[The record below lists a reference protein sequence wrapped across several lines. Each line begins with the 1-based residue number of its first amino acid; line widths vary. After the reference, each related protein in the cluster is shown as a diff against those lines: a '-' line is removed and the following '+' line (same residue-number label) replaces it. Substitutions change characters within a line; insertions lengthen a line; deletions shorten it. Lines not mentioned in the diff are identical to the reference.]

1 MLLERQN
8 KELKAKLSELET
20 SQRSKSKATIL
31 SLEGKINNLE
41 EQLEAEAKWVAV
53 PETYSYELQQS
64 CKNNHHNL

>member
-41 EQLEAEAKWVAV
+41 EQLEAEAK
-53 PETYSYELQQS
+53 
-64 CKNNHHNL
+64 